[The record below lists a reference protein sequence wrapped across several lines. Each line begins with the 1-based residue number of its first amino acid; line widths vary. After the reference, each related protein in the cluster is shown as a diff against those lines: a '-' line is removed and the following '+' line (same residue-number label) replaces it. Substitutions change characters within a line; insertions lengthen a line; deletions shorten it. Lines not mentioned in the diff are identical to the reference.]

1 MTGVTPLSVA
11 GSVVVGREVNPILR
25 TPDVAAPELWPLVDV
40 GGPVWLSVVG
50 PSVVEESEVEVSV
63 LEVSVLEVSEV
74 EVSEV
79 EVSEVEVS
87 EVEVS
92 VVDVSVVEVP
102 VVEVSVA
109 DRVAGVGGSWS
120 VAPATGEPALVGGS
134 ATRQMTSPATSKDT
148 NPSTVYA
155 HPRRDGRLP
164 AVAAG

>member
-1 MTGVTPLSVA
+1 MTGVTALSVA

-40 GGPVWLSVVG
+40 GGLVWLSVVG
-50 PSVVEESEVEVSV
+50 LSV
-63 LEVSVLEVSEV
+63 
-74 EVSEV
+74 
-79 EVSEVEVS
+79 VEVS

-92 VVDVSVVEVP
+92 VVEVSVVEVS
-102 VVEVSVA
+102 VVE
-109 DRVAGVGGSWS
+109 RVAGVGGSWS

-155 HPRRDGRLP
+155 QPRLDGRLP